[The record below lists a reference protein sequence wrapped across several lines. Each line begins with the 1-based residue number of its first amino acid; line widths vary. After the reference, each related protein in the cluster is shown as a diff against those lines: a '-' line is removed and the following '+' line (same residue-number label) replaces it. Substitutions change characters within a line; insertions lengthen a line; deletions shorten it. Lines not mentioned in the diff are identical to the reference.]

1 MKENNQKPLLGQVTL
16 LVSDILELLDNSAM
30 LTALQQAGVDSWGG
44 YEEAQ
49 LIFDKDPDI
58 RNIRSGEDLNIIS
71 KNHKEIFNK
80 IILCTVLLNATYKEN
95 TDKKMFQTVAERDL
109 MGDIILD
116 YMKGLT
122 QELED
127 NEYT

>member
-1 MKENNQKPLLGQVTL
+1 V
-16 LVSDILELLDNSAM
+16 
-30 LTALQQAGVDSWGG
+30 
-44 YEEAQ
+44 
-49 LIFDKDPDI
+49 
-58 RNIRSGEDLNIIS
+58 IIPEKS
-71 KNHKEIFNK
+71 REIFNK

-109 MGDIILD
+109 MRDIILD